1 MEKTTTRPGYKFDH
15 INGQIIITRE
25 FHKRAN
31 VFDSDEYK
39 TLQKL
44 RKALP
49 NYAVVF
55 TAPHRKNS
63 VKSHMTLERMIRY
76 IEKQP
81 EYEGIMADFYKV
93 RFPEDCAVPAPFS
106 VVKQWFFRRFPNYGR
121 MTLFDDNG
129 QLIENNMV
137 AATVCP
143 PQ

>member
-1 MEKTTTRPGYKFDH
+1 MEKSVVRPGYKFDH
-15 INGQIIITRE
+15 VNCRIIITRD
-25 FHKRAN
+25 FHKKAN
-31 VFDSDEYK
+31 LSETDEYK

-44 RKALP
+44 RTALP

-55 TAPHRKNS
+55 TAPHRKTS
-63 VKSHMTLERMIRY
+63 VKSRMTLERMVRY

-81 EYEGIMADFYKV
+81 EHESIMSDLYKV

-121 MTLFDDNG
+121 MTPFDENG

-137 AATVCP
+137 AATV
-143 PQ
+143 